1 MKYDTICVNLH
12 TVLGR
17 CHKCTNIHMD
27 ENDAI
32 LNESVFKCVQESTIA
47 AAIKAYFFLAAQ
59 FSLWL
64 SAYDT
69 TPVSGVSRR
78 HNEVTHEV
86 SIGKNVT
93 SKYT

>member
-1 MKYDTICVNLH
+1 MRAYALFFKFI
-12 TVLGR
+12 
-17 CHKCTNIHMD
+17 
-27 ENDAI
+27 
-32 LNESVFKCVQESTIA
+32 SKCVHECTIA
-47 AAIKAYFFLAAQ
+47 AAINVYFIPVAQ
-59 FSLWL
+59 FALWL

-69 TPVSGVSRR
+69 TPVSGVGRR